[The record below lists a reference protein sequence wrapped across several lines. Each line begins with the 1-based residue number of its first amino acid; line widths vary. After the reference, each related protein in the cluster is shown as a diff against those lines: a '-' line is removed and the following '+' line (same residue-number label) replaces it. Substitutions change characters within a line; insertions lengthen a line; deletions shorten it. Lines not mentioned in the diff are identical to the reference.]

1 MRNVHAIAR
10 RHVFAAV
17 AGLMVLAK
25 DAPSAAETKAVAA
38 QLLRL
43 LDPPS

>member
-1 MRNVHAIAR
+1 MIA
-10 RHVFAAV
+10 AY